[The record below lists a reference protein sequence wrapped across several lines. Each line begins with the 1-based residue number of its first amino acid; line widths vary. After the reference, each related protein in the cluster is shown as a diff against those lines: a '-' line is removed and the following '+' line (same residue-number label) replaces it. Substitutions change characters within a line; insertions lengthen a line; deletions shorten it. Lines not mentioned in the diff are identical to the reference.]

1 MEIETLDADFF
12 RGRAHLCHKLAD
24 TARAAKPLF
33 TRLFSLAKEYE
44 ERAKAADV
52 AGGQAT
58 TELKIAGP
66 AYIAAV
72 DGMT

>member
-12 RGRAHLCHKLAD
+12 RGRAHLCHKLAE

-33 TRLFSLAKEYE
+33 TRLFFLAKEYE
-44 ERAKAADV
+44 DKAKAADL
-52 AGGQAT
+52 AGGQAR
-58 TELKIAGP
+58 ELKIAGP